1 PHFLERRGRWVSF
14 SQKALRKLQSR
25 RFHMGSRSLVAKM
38 TRRKALPAIISSP
51 QTTGLKAQEWC
62 PYGQGRIAAESASD
76 QREDDGGSLCFDRQP
91 LKRPLNIVGEGLAR
105 LRIAADRPQA
115 LIAVRLTDAAPNGTS
130 ALLTFGVLNLA
141 HR

>member
-62 PYGQGRIAAESASD
+62 PYGQGRIAAESATD
-76 QREDDGGSLCFDRQP
+76 QREDDGGSLCRDSEP
-91 LKRPLNIVGEGLAR
+91 LAAPLNIGGEARVR
-105 LRIAADRPQA
+105 LRIAADKPQA
-115 LIAVRLTDAAPNGTS
+115 LVAV
-130 ALLTFGVLNLA
+130 
-141 HR
+141 